1 MKSSFVQKD
10 LREEE
15 SPISHSPFKEEQTDS
30 LVQYLGPL
38 LAAEWTKR
46 MILESKSK
54 LLEDSIKRAEKMVLA
69 LCRYGG

>member
-10 LREEE
+10 VREEE
-15 SPISHSPFKEEQTDS
+15 SPITHSPLKEEQTDS

-46 MILESKSK
+46 MIL
-54 LLEDSIKRAEKMVLA
+54 
-69 LCRYGG
+69 